1 MRRLMTTRP
10 PTPASTAPR
19 AWIWVQLA
27 IGWVPVW
34 ALATM
39 TMVAVHGG
47 TPGAAA
53 ARGLQ
58 LVVGAAVLGV
68 FVHRF
73 AVRHPWPAPMRLA
86 FVARHAVAL
95 TAYAFGCM
103 VSYSAIESLL
113 KGRIVFV
120 VGPGFGPFLVTG
132 AWFYLMVAA
141 VAYASRSAARASE
154 LAALEARGQL
164 AALRGQIHP
173 HFLFNALH
181 TVVHLIPVDPRG
193 ASRAAELL
201 ADVLRRAVAEPRDNV
216 TLARE
221 WAFVRDYLEIERIRF
236 GDRLRVSEALA
247 PAALAC
253 RLPSFA
259 LQTLVENAV
268 RHAAAPRVAPTTL
281 AITARVED
289 GALVLV
295 VRDDGP
301 GTDVAAIAH
310 GTGTG
315 LRRLREQL
323 KWLHGS
329 ESALA
334 LSSEPGAGFTAR
346 LRVPQ
351 RTGAAAEELDDDLDG

>member
-1 MRRLMTTRP
+1 MRRLMTTRS
-10 PTPASTAPR
+10 PTPAPSAPR
-19 AWIWVQLA
+19 AWILVQLV

-34 ALATM
+34 ALATVM
-39 TMVAVHGG
+39 MVAVHGG
-47 TPGAAA
+47 SFGTAA

-73 AVRHPWPAPMRLA
+73 AARHPWPAPMRAA

-95 TAYAFGCM
+95 TVYAFACM

-113 KGRIVFV
+113 RWRFVFV
-120 VGPGFGPFLVTG
+120 IGPGFGAFLVTG

-154 LAALEARGQL
+154 LVALEARGQL

-181 TVVHLIPVDPRG
+181 TVVQLIPVDPSG

-201 ADVLRRAVAEPRDNV
+201 ADILRRAVAEPRDSV
-216 TLARE
+216 TLAQE

-236 GDRLRVSEALA
+236 GDRLRVTDALD
-247 PAALAC
+247 PAALSC

-268 RHAAAPRVAPTTL
+268 RHAAAPRVEPTTL
-281 AITARVED
+281 AITARVEE
-289 GALVLV
+289 GSLVLV
-295 VRDDGP
+295 VGDDGP
-301 GTDVAAIAH
+301 GTDLASLAQGA
-310 GTGTG
+310 GTG

-323 KWLHGS
+323 KWLHGGA
-329 ESALA
+329 SALA
-334 LSSEPGAGFTAR
+334 LASEPGAGFTAR
-346 LRVPQ
+346 VSVPQ
-351 RTGAAAEELDDDLDG
+351 RTGAAAEDFDE